1 MPKEVKGKM
10 AYHLSSQSS
19 SLAIEILPDPDFHE
33 GQEVHES
40 NKQSRIIQ
48 FNGTPTCE
56 KISNVSFFLLLLGLL
71 TCFAVILA
79 MVVNPEGFGLE
90 VDDRYLRVLNDEAT
104 ESDVSF
110 FEKIMF
116 KDL

>member
-19 SLAIEILPDPDFHE
+19 SLAIEILLDPDFHE
-33 GQEVHES
+33 GHEVQEPR
-40 NKQSRIIQ
+40 KQSRIIQ

-56 KISNVSFFLLLLGLL
+56 KISNVFFFLLLLGLL
-71 TCFAVILA
+71 ACFAVILA
-79 MVVNPEGFGLE
+79 MCVNPKGFGLE
-90 VDDRYLRVLNDEAT
+90 VDDRYQRILNDEPT

-110 FEKIMF
+110 LERIMF
-116 KDL
+116 KDM